1 MQTLTRTTHLLQ
13 LVLLAALWATS
24 FLVHIELFE
33 GIVTAKQRGVEI
45 AVLFTLP
52 LLIAGTL
59 LFYLIKKQHPK
70 EKLLT
75 VQDESTNPLALNP
88 GLVVGLQ
95 GALISLLVFS
105 LFSYPFDISSFMLQ
119 LVVAIAVLSRFS
131 MPIVELQGSKKL
143 LAILPLSLLVFF
155 TVVHFVPQRTAYYQA
170 LKTWQ
175 QADRLYNIGA
185 YNSAVE
191 AYEEVAS
198 TLKAHW
204 L

>member
-88 GLVVGLQ
+88 GLVVALQ
-95 GALISLLVFS
+95 GAFISLLVFS

-131 MPIVELQGSKKL
+131 KTVVEIKGAKKWL
-143 LAILPLSLLVFF
+143 ITTPFSLLMLYLAIY
-155 TVVHFVPQRTAYYQA
+155 FVPQRTVY
-170 LKTWQ
+170 
-175 QADRLYNIGA
+175 
-185 YNSAVE
+185 
-191 AYEEVAS
+191 
-198 TLKAHW
+198 
-204 L
+204 